1 MAIPS
6 GGGTEVLKRLTKN
19 VLNGATETFTTVPA
33 HHIWTILSINIS
45 SNASSSS
52 AFGITVND
60 GSNDINIVSS
70 NASGTT
76 IPAYGTFIYS
86 DRLVLTAGDA
96 LKIAFTGDYAEL
108 WVSYIDQD
116 WS

>member
-6 GGGTEVLKRLTKN
+6 GPGTEVLKRLTKN

-33 HHIWTILSINIS
+33 HHIHTIISINIANNGS
-45 SNASSSS
+45 AS

-60 GSNDINIVSS
+60 GSNEINIVSQ
-70 NASGTT
+70 NASGTI
-76 IPAYGTFIYS
+76 IPAFGTFIYN
-86 DRLVLTAGDA
+86 DRLVLTAGDT